1 LDFSVNTN
9 PLGPAPSVLQA
20 VRGTDWSRYPGDDE
34 EPLRRRLAERAGV
47 APEQVVL
54 GNGSA
59 ELTWLVA
66 LAALRAGDRV
76 GIVGPTFGE
85 YARAVRVVGATPVSV
100 RDPREASSVRALSVC
115 NPNNPSGHYRVP
127 EEIEH
132 LLEEQP
138 GRLLVLDEAY
148 APFVDN
154 CWRSETLLEFGNLV
168 ILRSMTKDQALP
180 GLRLGY
186 LLAVRE
192 VATAVEAVRPP
203 WNVNAGALRAGLAAL
218 VQAARWLGQFHAAT
232 ESRTSGA
239 DVSFLNSY
247 DAPYYLGWSRR
258 TLRFAS
264 ELRSE
269 FPWLETLC
277 GRFEESVD
285 VLLTA
290 APTIIHGEFYP
301 HNILLS
307 DGQIYPIDW
316 ESAAVAAGEI
326 DVATLTEAWKPEHL
340 RQCEVAYRK
349 ARWGGTAPAGFAR
362 TLAAARL
369 YVCFRWLGEQPEW
382 TLHTGNREYFDQ
394 MRVSGEELGLI

>member
-1 LDFSVNTN
+1 MGILVK
-9 PLGPAPSVLQA
+9 AP
-20 VRGTDWSRYPGDDE
+20 PN
-34 EPLRRRLAERAGV
+34 RLPDADALSSGLS
-47 APEQVVL
+47 AVL
-54 GNGSA
+54 GVGRSSIRILDRTPAIWASTYPSEVVTCDVGGSS
-59 ELTWLVA
+59 A
-66 LAALRAGDRV
+66 LKLYCKYMAGLEYESFGHRGGVPYEIEVYRRVLAGSPVSLPRFYGAYENPAAGD
-76 GIVGPTFGE
+76 IW
-85 YARAVRVVGATPVSV
+85 
-100 RDPREASSVRALSVC
+100 L
-115 NPNNPSGHYRVP
+115 
-127 EEIEH
+127 I
-132 LLEEQP
+132 
-138 GRLLVLDEAY
+138 
-148 APFVDN
+148 
-154 CWRSETLLEFGNLV
+154 LEFLD
-168 ILRSMTKDQALP
+168 RSQRVTKGPQP
-180 GLRLGY
+180 QS
-186 LLAVRE
+186 V
-192 VATAVEAVRPP
+192 
-203 WNVNAGALRAGLAAL
+203 
-218 VQAARWLGQFHAAT
+218 VQAARWLGRFHAAN

-239 DVSFLNSY
+239 DVSFLSIY

-340 RQCEVAYRK
+340 RQCEVAYRE